1 MGAKDKTPGTVL
13 NRENA
18 KRQQKENISQKRQ
31 GKTIQLNDKNLKQRI
46 NVAKEENRSTV

>member
-18 KRQQKENISQKRQ
+18 KRQQKENITKR
-31 GKTIQLNDKNLKQRI
+31 KIT
-46 NVAKEENRSTV
+46 